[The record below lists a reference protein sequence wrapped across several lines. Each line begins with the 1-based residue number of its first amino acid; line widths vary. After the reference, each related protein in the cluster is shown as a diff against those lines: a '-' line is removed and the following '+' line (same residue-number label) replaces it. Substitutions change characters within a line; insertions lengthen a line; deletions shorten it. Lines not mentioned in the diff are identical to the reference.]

1 VGEAAASEGVR
12 MTGLG
17 ADTALRAP
25 FPWYGGKRRVAS
37 NVWALLGDC
46 SRYVEPF
53 AGSLGVLLGRPEPFG
68 GLEVVNDLDGYVV
81 NAWRAMKHDPRKTA
95 EYAIDLV
102 SELDL
107 TARHLWLVNAKDGI
121 TERLMADPDWHD
133 AKAAGWWVWGVNS
146 WIGSGFCSGD
156 GPWVNDGGVF
166 TKRGTGQ
173 GVNRQLPHFG
183 NTGQGVNRQLGP
195 TMTRMQYL
203 TEWFND
209 LRARLHETRV
219 ACGDWSRVCGPSVLR
234 SAGGITG
241 VFLDPPYDLAMR
253 SAVYANESGCAA
265 DVMRWCAQVGGQ
277 KDLRLSWQALQRHC
291 RLARSQNSASSPRC
305 GVIWSA
311 TSSAVL
317 PSIRLHMAQANSDD
331 RSTSQRSRCQRAV
344 LYHARHGAA
353 SRLNAV
359 RPASSFGAT
368 SLGRIASKRG
378 LIVGTLA
385 MCPAFQLPGPYEH
398 APPG

>member
-1 VGEAAASEGVR
+1 
-12 MTGLG
+12 MNI
-17 ADTALRAP
+17 RAP
-25 FPWYGGKRRVAS
+25 FVWFGGKSKIAPI
-37 NVWALLGDC
+37 VWEALGDVEH
-46 SRYVEPF
+46 YVEPF
-53 AGSLGVLLGRPEPFG
+53 FGSGAVLLSRPHPAKCET
-68 GLEVVNDLDGYVV
+68 VNDADGLLA
-81 NAWRAMKHDPRKTA
+81 NFWRAVAADPESVA
-95 EYAIDLV
+95 ELAANPVNECDLH
-102 SELDL
+102 
-107 TARHLWLVNAKDGI
+107 ARHLWLVNAKDGI

-173 GVNRQLPHFG
+173 GVNRQLPHLG
-183 NTGQGVNRQLGP
+183 NGQGVNRQLGP

-277 KDLRLSWQALQRHC
+277 KDLRICLAGYEGEHNDLEALGWRAYAWKAQGGFGGGRGGRGDENAAKERLWFSPHC
-291 RLARSQNSASSPRC
+291 L
-305 GVIWSA
+305 
-311 TSSAVL
+311 
-317 PSIRLHMAQANSDD
+317 D
-331 RSTSQRSRCQRAV
+331 
-344 LYHARHGAA
+344 HARQG
-353 SRLNAV
+353 V
-359 RPASSFGAT
+359 
-368 SLGRIASKRG
+368 
-378 LIVGTLA
+378 LI
-385 MCPAFQLPGPYEH
+385 
-398 APPG
+398 